1 VRAQEDRAEN
11 PVKKIKP
18 MAFRLEK
25 RTWFTILAL
34 ECSVPSQRSGKV

>member
-11 PVKKIKP
+11 PVKKIKA

-25 RTWFTILAL
+25 RT
-34 ECSVPSQRSGKV
+34 